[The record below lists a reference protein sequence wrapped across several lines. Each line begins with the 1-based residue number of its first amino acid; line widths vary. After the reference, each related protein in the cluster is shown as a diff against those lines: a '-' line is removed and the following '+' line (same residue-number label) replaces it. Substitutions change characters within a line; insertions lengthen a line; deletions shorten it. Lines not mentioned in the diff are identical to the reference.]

1 MKKCRDSVKYCNIGG
16 QAVME
21 GVMMKGKSSMATA
34 VRRPD
39 GHIDLETKSIKPSPA
54 MQKIYKIPVLRGS
67 VNLVATMVEGV
78 KVLLHSAELSG
89 DESTQEEYE
98 PSKFERWLSEKLHV
112 KVMDVVAVVS
122 VTLSLVLFVA
132 LFILLPS
139 FLAGLLPGGMN
150 HYLRA
155 LCEGLIRIAIFLGYM
170 VSVSFMKE
178 IRRVFMYHGA
188 EHKTIAC
195 YEHQLPLTPENAA
208 KQSRLHPRCGTAFM
222 LIVMII
228 SVLVYGLFPFQI
240 WWQKLL
246 IRLVM
251 LPIIAGISYE
261 VLKLLAKS
269 ENPIVRALRAPGLAL
284 QRLTTKE
291 PYGGYAGGCDRIVS
305 GSAVYGRNR
314 TASGRAGAER
324 LGGNG

>member
-139 FLAGLLPGGMN
+139 F
-150 HYLRA
+150 
-155 LCEGLIRIAIFLGYM
+155 
-170 VSVSFMKE
+170 
-178 IRRVFMYHGA
+178 
-188 EHKTIAC
+188 
-195 YEHQLPLTPENAA
+195 
-208 KQSRLHPRCGTAFM
+208 
-222 LIVMII
+222 
-228 SVLVYGLFPFQI
+228 
-240 WWQKLL
+240 
-246 IRLVM
+246 
-251 LPIIAGISYE
+251 
-261 VLKLLAKS
+261 
-269 ENPIVRALRAPGLAL
+269 
-284 QRLTTKE
+284 
-291 PYGGYAGGCDRIVS
+291 
-305 GSAVYGRNR
+305 
-314 TASGRAGAER
+314 
-324 LGGNG
+324 